1 MDEYAKVCDNC
12 DWYIGALC
20 ELWSGTDDKIHH
32 EDIDHPETDT
42 CKDFELHQALKGQ
55 DGQNPPH
62 NISSRLLRK
71 GTQNE

>member
-55 DGQNPPH
+55 DG
-62 NISSRLLRK
+62 
-71 GTQNE
+71 